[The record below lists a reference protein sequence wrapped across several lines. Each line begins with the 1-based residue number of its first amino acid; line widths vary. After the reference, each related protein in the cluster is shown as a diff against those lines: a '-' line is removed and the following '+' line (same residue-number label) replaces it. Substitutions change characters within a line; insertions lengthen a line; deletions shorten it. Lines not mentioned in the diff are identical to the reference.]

1 VGRAA
6 ERGAFDKNVK
16 ALERALGARYVVFD
30 KTGTL
35 TVGAPR
41 VVEYVGDDLALSLA
55 ASAEAKSAHSIAAAV
70 VKFAAERGWLWLS
83 LRCTTPSPARG
94 CMPG

>member
-1 VGRAA
+1 MA
-6 ERGAFDKNVK
+6 ERGLLIKNVEVV
-16 ALERALGARYVVFD
+16 ERALGARYVAFD

-41 VVEYVGDDLALSLA
+41 VVKYVSDDLALSLA
-55 ASAEAKSAHSIAAAV
+55 ASAEAKSAHPIAAAV